1 MSSEL
6 ETLEKEFDIFMDHLA
21 KILSLHPTDLVDKR
35 QIFRQPIAMY
45 IVYIDL
51 EKQMDR
57 KTN

>member
-35 QIFRQPIAMY
+35 
-45 IVYIDL
+45 
-51 EKQMDR
+51 
-57 KTN
+57 

>member
-35 QIFRQPIAMY
+35 QIVRQPFI
-45 IVYIDL
+45 
-51 EKQMDR
+51 DR
-57 KTN
+57 KQKDRQTN